1 MALCLSRKVG
11 RFVSV
16 QKRLV
21 ENSGARGLAG
31 ALASSGADVGVGM
44 EARVCAAVSGA
55 GESGKPARGSAELA
69 QVFFGDAYLSAG
81 LVVVSRDQRVKS
93 QLFSGRRFV
102 CRASSDVCAVARAV
116 FVDAPVGGASG
127 ASVVEAADPVSALRD
142 DVELVYVDDWA
153 HAGLVRESLKGLGT
167 VYEDDVGVPF
177 LFAPVY
183 RLDKAEP
190 VGSADAQ
197 GRAMALA
204 ALTTCLGVLVVSC
217 WALCRFGAR
226 KT

>member
-1 MALCLSRKVG
+1 M
-11 RFVSV
+11 
-16 QKRLV
+16 
-21 ENSGARGLAG
+21 
-31 ALASSGADVGVGM
+31 
-44 EARVCAAVSGA
+44 
-55 GESGKPARGSAELA
+55 
-69 QVFFGDAYLSAG
+69 
-81 LVVVSRDQRVKS
+81 
-93 QLFSGRRFV
+93 
-102 CRASSDVCAVARAV
+102 
-116 FVDAPVGGASG
+116 DAPVGGASG